1 MLADGHGPNQSK
13 VHDTL
18 APNDISTNKEEQAMT
33 WCPSLFMPLVV
44 AQTVIFI
51 DFILL
56 LF

>member
-51 DFILL
+51 DLILL